1 MIAFV
6 EQPSL
11 RSSSNL
17 PQNRQESL
25 LTRLGMTA
33 TIKTSAPASNG
44 SLGVV
49 ELTLSPHCRTML
61 PHWHGQTTEIVYILD
76 GTLAFT
82 VGDESFTGMRGRVVI
97 IPPRTVH
104 HLWNPTASPATVL
117 LLYTPGGLEAYF
129 ADLTAMGTATPITAA
144 QWFALAARYDQFP
157 PAVLPEIDRGVK
169 PERKCDCH

>member
-1 MIAFV
+1 MIAVV
-6 EQPSL
+6 EQPSQQA
-11 RSSSNL
+11 SNNL
-17 PQNRQESL
+17 LQNRQEGL

-33 TIKTSAPASNG
+33 TVKTSAPACNG
-44 SLGVV
+44 GLGVV

-82 VGDESFTGMRGRVVI
+82 LGEESFTGMRGRVVI

-104 HLWNPTASPATVL
+104 HFWNPTASPATVL

-129 ADLTAMGTATPITAA
+129 AELTASGIATSITTA

-157 PAVLPEIDRGVK
+157 PPVLA
-169 PERKCDCH
+169 